1 MSNFAFQAPATVA
14 ELAGC
19 LAEAGPGTRLL
30 GGGTDLIIQLRER
43 GIQDGTLI
51 DLTRVAGLDTIT
63 LDGDTIKI
71 GANVT
76 YTDIAEHPLITGLV
90 PCLGEMASQVGSLQ
104 IRNSAR
110 LPGNIAN
117 ASPAG
122 DSIATLMALEA
133 SVLIL
138 NGRGETCTRTIE
150 AVVTG
155 IGKTSLA
162 PDEAILAVHLP
173 RPRATQRSRY
183 GKFGMGARSQVV
195 IANVSLTLVVD
206 YDPGR
211 GLITG
216 AQAVLGSA
224 APLAYHARQ
233 AEALLTG
240 RRPTPELARELA
252 ETLRREVETSIKGIA
267 MFMHKL
273 NDIQGLALDL
283 FAHLFRDVM

>member
-1 MSNFAFQAPATVA
+1 MSNLTYQAPASVA
-14 ELAGC
+14 ELAAC
-19 LAEAGPGTRLL
+19 LAQAQPGTRLL
-30 GGGTDLIIQLRER
+30 GGGTDLVIQLRDR

-51 DLTRVAGLDTIT
+51 DLTRVAGLDTIS
-63 LDGDTIKI
+63 LEGDRISI

-76 YTDIAEHPLITGLV
+76 YSELSEHPLIRSLV

-122 DSIATLMALEA
+122 DSIATLMALDA
-133 SVLIL
+133 SVEIL
-138 NGRGETCTRTIE
+138 DGRGERSLRKVA

-155 IGKTSLA
+155 IGKTTLER
-162 PDEAILAVHLP
+162 DEAILAVHLP
-173 RPRATQRSRY
+173 RPRPGQRSRY
-183 GKFGMGARSQVV
+183 GKAGMGARAQVV
-195 IANVSLTLVVD
+195 IANISLTLVVD
-206 YDPGR
+206 YDSAL

-216 AQAVLGSA
+216 ARAVLGSA
-224 APLAYHARQ
+224 APLAYHART
-233 AEALLTG
+233 AEALLCG
-240 RRPTPELARELA
+240 RRPSPELGRELA
-252 ETLRREVETSIKGIA
+252 EALRREVEVSIKGVE

-283 FAHLFRDVM
+283 FSHLFRDLL